1 LVPASDLINKDLV
14 KNNVSFNAKDIQI
27 PVYDTFDGSDL
38 RVLSGSI
45 SERIVDCIIRLP
57 VKWETTTQFKATH
70 ILDFGPGGASGLGV
84 LTHRNKDGTGV
95 RVIVAGTLDINPDDD
110 YGFKQEIFDVTSN
123 GLKKNPNWLEEYHP
137 KLIKNKSGKIFVET
151 KFSKLIGRPPLLVPG
166 MTPCTVSPDF
176 VAATTNAGYTIELA
190 GGGYFSAAGMTAA
203 IDSVVSQI
211 EKGNTF
217 GINLIYVNPFMLQW
231 GIPLIKELRSKGYP
245 IQFLT
250 IGAGVPSLEVAS
262 EYIETLGLKYLGLK
276 PGSVDAISQVINI
289 AKAHPN
295 FPIALQW
302 TGGRGGGHH
311 SFEDAHTPMLQMY
324 SKIRRHP
331 NIMLI
336 FGSGFGSADDTYPYL
351 TGEWSTKFDYP
362 PMPFDG
368 FLLVRGS

>member
-1 LVPASDLINKDLV
+1 MYKR
-14 KNNVSFNAKDIQI
+14 Q
-27 PVYDTFDGSDL
+27 
-38 RVLSGSI
+38 
-45 SERIVDCIIRLP
+45 
-57 VKWETTTQFKATH
+57 
-70 ILDFGPGGASGLGV
+70 
-84 LTHRNKDGTGV
+84 
-95 RVIVAGTLDINPDDD
+95 
-110 YGFKQEIFDVTSN
+110 
-123 GLKKNPNWLEEYHP
+123 
-137 KLIKNKSGKIFVET
+137 
-151 KFSKLIGRPPLLVPG
+151 PLLVPG

-211 EKGNTF
+211 EKGSTF

-276 PGSVDAISQVINI
+276 PGSIDAISQVINI

-368 FLLVRGS
+368 FLFGSRVMIAKEVKTSPDAKKCIAACTGVPDDKWEQTYKLSLIHI